1 MCHNFIRKKTSDR
14 LYHQSFW
21 WNNESHF
28 QIFGISL
35 SSGSILFLT
44 YKVAMKNQMPLFLE
58 SNRQWECFI
67 AKVTREIKWH
77 LIITQQPIVER
88 YCWPRAHFPP
98 IIVDS
103 KTSGN
108 FKRLMIRALSD
119 SRNVSVGPF
128 TISARPAKPASLK
141 HILFVYEDSNKEI
154 DWLAASQQFS
164 VYSNPGCWLY
174 THRQR

>member
-1 MCHNFIRKKTSDR
+1 
-14 LYHQSFW
+14 
-21 WNNESHF
+21 
-28 QIFGISL
+28 
-35 SSGSILFLT
+35 
-44 YKVAMKNQMPLFLE
+44 MKNQMPLFLE

-77 LIITQQPIVER
+77 LIITQQPIVKR

-141 HILFVYEDSNKEI
+141 HSSIRVWRQQQG
-154 DWLAASQQFS
+154 DWLILVA
-164 VYSNPGCWLY
+164 GC
-174 THRQR
+174 THTDSARRLGGPLLFFVFFKTFLCHGLKVGRTGCL